1 MKIAIIGCGNMGG
14 AIARGLVQSALLR
27 PSDLICTARTEAT
40 LERMRTSCPGISTG
54 LDNGAAV
61 RGADVVFL
69 AVKPWIAGEVL
80 EEIRPVLDFSR
91 QIVVSIVAGLTFEQ
105 LRARLCCDRPD
116 AGSALPVLF
125 RAMPNTAIEVG
136 SSVTLL
142 SAQNASAEQTEL
154 VVRLFN
160 GTGKAVLIDESLMPA
175 GTAVA
180 SCGLAFALRYVRAA
194 TEGAVELGLRPAL
207 ATEIVARTLRGAA
220 DLLLSH
226 GLHPEEEI
234 DKITTPG
241 GMTIRGLNELERQG
255 FTAAVVQA
263 LKACNR

>member
-1 MKIAIIGCGNMGG
+1 MGG

-80 EEIRPVLDFSR
+80 EEIRPVL
-91 QIVVSIVAGLTFEQ
+91 
-105 LRARLCCDRPD
+105 
-116 AGSALPVLF
+116 F

-154 VVRLFN
+154 IVRLFN

-194 TEGAVELGLRPAL
+194 TEGAVELGLRPTL